1 MSKVVVSG
9 LNETLREIAKLDK
22 ELMKQI
28 RKDWREIAKPAVRDA
43 QDEMP
48 DETPLSGMA
57 KGRTAWVTRKPDQ
70 KIKAYISTKK
80 PRRKSTNVTDY
91 PLATVEERDAAGI
104 IFDIAGRKSKGG
116 NKSRRKLPNGNQ
128 VTLEYPQTLIENLT
142 NNPKVSGRFNNR
154 KASRA
159 MWPGV
164 EKSRVQIGL
173 EINES
178 LNKRIREYNRKA
190 LR

>member
-1 MSKVVVSG
+1 MTKVVVSG
-9 LNETLREIAKLDK
+9 LNETLREIAKMDK

-43 QDEMP
+43 QELMP

-57 KGRTAWVTRKPDQ
+57 KGRTAWVTRQPDKRIKP
-70 KIKAYISTKK
+70 YISTKR
-80 PRRKSTNVTDY
+80 PRKKSTNVTDY

-104 IFDIAGRKSKGG
+104 IFDIAGRKTKGG
-116 NKSRRKLPNGNQ
+116 NKSRRKLPNGNT
-128 VTLEYPQTLIENLT
+128 VTLEYPQTLIANLT
-142 NNPKVSGRFNNR
+142 NSPKVAGRFKNR
-154 KASRA
+154 EASRA

-164 EKSRVQIGL
+164 EKSRPQVAA

>member
-1 MSKVVVSG
+1 MGKVVVSG
-9 LNETLREIAKLDK
+9 LNETLREIAKMDK

-28 RKDWREIAKPAVRDA
+28 RKDWREIAKPAVEDA
-43 QDEMP
+43 RKEMP

-57 KGRTAWVTRKPDQ
+57 KGRTAWVTRQPDK

-80 PRRKSTNVTDY
+80 PRRKAGNVTDY

-104 IFDIAGRKSKGG
+104 IFDMAGRKSKGG
-116 NKSRRKLPNGNQ
+116 SKSRRRLPNGNT
-128 VTLEYPQTLIENLT
+128 VTLEYPQTLIANLEAKAAER
-142 NNPKVSGRFNNR
+142 NYK
-154 KASRA
+154 KEASRA
-159 MWPGV
+159 MYPGV
-164 EKSRVQIGL
+164 EKSAPALARQIDQ
-173 EINES
+173 S